1 MCRPSIGCAALAPLP
16 WHSNDYSADRHRALG
31 FHDVGLLKR
40 TSVSPGPELTP
51 RSTATPRIHFE
62 SSVPRCNYCSLDM
75 RTQGPSRRHL
85 LCTCRQ
91 STIAL

>member
-1 MCRPSIGCAALAPLP
+1 MCRPSIECAALAPLP

-51 RSTATPRIHFE
+51 PCTRNGQRRQPTAAH
-62 SSVPRCNYCSLDM
+62 SL
-75 RTQGPSRRHL
+75 
-85 LCTCRQ
+85 
-91 STIAL
+91 